1 MQFQS
6 LKRQST
12 RKEHQLVTGA
22 LETTMQQIGR
32 LRYGFRLVENRS
44 ILRQKRYNSNE
55 VAEGTVPLSCIYVEE
70 LRHGGSSRR

>member
-1 MQFQS
+1 MERQFQS

-32 LRYGFRLVENRS
+32 LRYGFRLVENAVK
-44 ILRQKRYNSNE
+44 IETKEIQQQQ
-55 VAEGTVPLSCIYVEE
+55 SC
-70 LRHGGSSRR
+70 